1 MTWFP
6 RRAGLACH
14 DLDAGAHFFGTLLGL
29 GAATRVD
36 DATLDIGTGLR
47 LTRPQR
53 RLAREG
59 AALLGSTGARHLALS
74 VPDLAAVARTLQRA
88 GQPCV
93 AADPAEFGADAVW
106 TIEPGGNLIAFRQA
120 GPSAAPGGGPAWVLH
135 HVNLEVP
142 DVRATAA
149 FFLEMAGIAEGP
161 WKAPASRGDFS
172 IDPRE
177 LAPLPSG
184 PQNEGIHV
192 IRADPGF
199 AFRNRFIHNPSIGGH
214 PAFCV
219 ADVTAVKARLAAAG
233 IPVTDAGT
241 YAMAGMHQLYVMDPS
256 RNMIEVNQ
264 RVG

>member
-6 RRAGLACH
+6 RRAGLACD
-14 DLDAGAHFFGTLLGL
+14 DLDAGAHFFGAVLGL
-29 GAATRVD
+29 GAATRGD
-36 DATLDIGTGLR
+36 DATLDFGTGLR
-47 LTRPQR
+47 LTRPR
-53 RLAREG
+53 RALARDG
-59 AALLGSTGARHLALS
+59 ALLLGGTGARHLVLD
-74 VPDLAAVARTLQRA
+74 VPDLGAIMRNLQRA

-93 AADPAEFGADAVW
+93 AADPVELGADGVW
-106 TIEPGGNLIAFRQA
+106 TIEPGGNVIAFCQA
-120 GPSAAPGGGPAWVLH
+120 GPGAAPGSGERWVLH
-135 HVNLEVP
+135 HVNLEVT

-161 WKAPASRGDFS
+161 WKPPAARGDFS

-219 ADVTAVKARLAAAG
+219 ADVRAVKARLEAAG

-256 RNMIEVNQ
+256 GNMIEVNQ

>member
-14 DLDAGAHFFGTLLGL
+14 DLEAGAHFFSTLLGL
-29 GAATRVD
+29 GPAARVD
-36 DATLDIGTGLR
+36 DTTLDIGTGLR
-47 LTRPQR
+47 LGRSPRVMGRQ
-53 RLAREG
+53 G
-59 AALLGSTGARHLALS
+59 AALVGGVGARHLALD
-74 VPDLAAVARTLQRA
+74 VPDPAAVARTLERA

-93 AADPAEFGADAVW
+93 AADPADFGVDAVW
-106 TIEPGGNLIAFRQA
+106 TLEPGGNLVAFCQA
-120 GPSAAPGGGPAWVLH
+120 GPGAEPGGGAGWVLH

-142 DVRATAA
+142 DVRATAR

-161 WKAPASRGDFS
+161 WKAPAARGDFS

-184 PQNEGIHV
+184 PQNEGVHV

-199 AFRNRFIHNPSIGGH
+199 AYRNRFIHNPSIGGH

-219 ADVTAVKARLAAAG
+219 ADVGAVKARLEAAG

-256 RNMIEVNQ
+256 GNMIEVNQ

>member
-14 DLDAGAHFFGTLLGL
+14 DLAAGAHFFGTLLGL
-29 GAATRVD
+29 GPATQL
-36 DATLDIGTGLR
+36 DATTLDFGSGLR
-47 LTRPQR
+47 LGRAPRVLGRQ
-53 RLAREG
+53 G
-59 AALLGSTGARHLALS
+59 AALLGGVGARHLA
-74 VPDLAAVARTLQRA
+74 VDVADLGAVAANLRRA
-88 GQPCV
+88 GLPCI
-93 AADPAEFGADAVW
+93 AADAGEFGGEAVF
-106 TIEPGGNLIAFRQA
+106 TLEPGGNLIAFCQA
-120 GPSAAPGGGPAWVLH
+120 GPGAAPGDGAGWVLH

-149 FFLEMAGIAEGP
+149 FFLEMAGIPEGP
-161 WKAPASRGDFS
+161 WKAPAARGDFS

-184 PQNEGIHV
+184 DQNEGIHV

-199 AFRNRFIHNPSIGGH
+199 AFRNRFIHNPSVGGH

-219 ADVTAVKARLAAAG
+219 AEVAAVKARLTAAG

-256 RNMIEVNQ
+256 GNMIEVNQ
-264 RVG
+264 RLG

>member
-29 GAATRVD
+29 GAATVVD
-36 DATLDIGTGLR
+36 AATRDIGTGLR
-47 LTRPQR
+47 LRRPDR
-53 RLAREG
+53 VLAQHG
-59 AALLGSTGARHLALS
+59 TALLGGVGARHLALS
-74 VPDLAAVARTLQRA
+74 VPDLAGIARNLARA

-93 AADPAEFGADAVW
+93 AADPAEFGAEAVW
-106 TIEPGGNLIAFRQA
+106 TLEPGGNLVAFCQA
-120 GPSAAPGGGPAWVLH
+120 GAGAAPGGGAGWVLH

-161 WKAPASRGDFS
+161 WKAPAARGDFS

-184 PQNEGIHV
+184 EQNEGIHV

-199 AFRNRFIHNPSIGGH
+199 AYRNRFIHNPSIGGH

-219 ADVTAVKARLAAAG
+219 ADVRPVKASLEEAR

-256 RNMIEVNQ
+256 GNMIEVNQ

>member
-14 DLDAGAHFFGTLLGL
+14 DLDAGAHFFGALLGL
-29 GAATRVD
+29 GSATRVD
-36 DATLDIGTGLR
+36 DATLDFGTGLR
-47 LTRPQR
+47 LQRPAR
-53 RLAREG
+53 ALARQG
-59 AALLGSTGARHLALS
+59 ATLLGTAGARHLALS
-74 VPDLAAVARTLQRA
+74 VPDPAAVARNLHRA
-88 GQPCV
+88 GHPCL
-93 AADPAEFGADAVW
+93 AAEPAEFGAEAVW
-106 TIEPGGNLIAFRQA
+106 TLEPGGNLVAFCKA
-120 GPSAAPGGGPAWVLH
+120 GPGAAAGSGAGWTLH

-142 DVRATAA
+142 DVRATAT

-161 WKAPASRGDFS
+161 WKAPEARGDFS

-177 LAPLPSG
+177 LAPLPCG
-184 PQNEGIHV
+184 DRNEGIHV

-199 AFRNRFIHNPSIGGH
+199 AFRNRFVHNPSIGGH

-219 ADVTAVKARLAAAG
+219 AEVAAVKARLEAAR

-256 RNMIEVNQ
+256 GNMIEVNQ
-264 RVG
+264 RIG